1 MASHQ
6 YKVVPYSVEIKKGDP
21 VDKASEQLQSA
32 IQEYVSQDWE
42 FIQVANLS
50 IKIKPGCLQGL
61 FGATESI
68 ISYDQLIFRKPST

>member
-6 YKVVPYSVEIKKGDP
+6 YKVVPYSVEIKKGDH

-32 IQEYVSQDWE
+32 IQEYVSQEWE

-50 IKIKPGCLQGL
+50 IKINDPPPLNWS
-61 FGATESI
+61 TR
-68 ISYDQLIFRKPST
+68 YDSSGRTDNEYQTT